1 MNLIT
6 TKDYNMALLLLSSQ
20 ELDDTDREAY
30 TLLVNNYKKMPTLK
44 QIVKYLRKELVELGA
59 INDPLYNACKTSI
72 FSE

>member
-1 MNLIT
+1 
-6 TKDYNMALLLLSSQ
+6 MALLLLSSQ

-30 TLLVNNYKKMPTLK
+30 TLLVDNYKKMPTLK
-44 QIVKYLRKELVELGA
+44 QIVKYLKEELEA

>member
-30 TLLVNNYKKMPTLK
+30 TLLVDNYKKMPTLK
-44 QIVKYLRKELVELGA
+44 QIVKYLKEELEA